1 MLTDCVGVL
10 QEGKPKIYISHGT
23 NDEVLSIDYCS
34 RRLVPR
40 LQKQGYDVR
49 YHEFGG
55 PHTVPRSI
63 CQEGIHWFVGQPVEA
78 WMCMQSPSLCH
89 IETASGPR
97 RFVFTTVSNKV

>member
-63 CQEGIHWFVGQPVEA
+63 CQEGIHWFLGQPVEA
-78 WMCMQSPSLCH
+78 
-89 IETASGPR
+89 
-97 RFVFTTVSNKV
+97 